1 MRLMRGFLLGL
12 ALILFPLQ
20 ALAYVGPG
28 AGLSFAGSF
37 LALLI
42 SVLVA
47 LGVILFW
54 PVRLLIRRMRG
65 QTGADGAGQ
74 ETEAKGS
81 DPS

>member
-1 MRLMRGFLLGL
+1 MRFLLGL
-12 ALILFPLQ
+12 SLAAALISSPFQ
-20 ALAYVGPG
+20 AIAYVGPG
-28 AGLSFAGSF
+28 AGLSFVGSF

-54 PVRLLIRRMRG
+54 PVRLLIRRLRG
-65 QTGADGAGQ
+65 NPGADGAKA
-74 ETEAKGS
+74 EAKDP

>member
-1 MRLMRGFLLGL
+1 MIFMQRFLLGAVL
-12 ALILFPLQ
+12 VWIPVQ
-20 ALAYVGPG
+20 TLAYVGPG

-47 LGVILFW
+47 LGVVLFW
-54 PVRLLIRRMRG
+54 PVRLLIRRMRR
-65 QTGADGAGQ
+65 QARADDADQ
-74 ETEAKGS
+74 ETGAKGS